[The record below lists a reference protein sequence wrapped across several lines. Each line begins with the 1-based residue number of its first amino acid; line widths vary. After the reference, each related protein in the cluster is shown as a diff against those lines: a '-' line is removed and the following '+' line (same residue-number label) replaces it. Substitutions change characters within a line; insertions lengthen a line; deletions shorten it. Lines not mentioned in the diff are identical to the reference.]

1 MSTRY
6 DLVVIGGGSAGLLAA
21 PLAAKLGVR
30 VALTERDQ
38 PGGDCLFTGC
48 VPSKTLL
55 RVAKAAH
62 EMRQAERLGLTAAAP
77 AVDMAR
83 VSAHVQEVIQRV
95 GEHESVDTLREA
107 GIDVILGA
115 ARFVDAHTVQVGGRL
130 VRGRR
135 FLICTGARPAE
146 PSIPG
151 LRETPHLSYHDLFSL
166 TTLPARLLVIGG
178 GPVGVE
184 MSQAFGRLGA
194 RVTLVQRGPRLLPSA
209 DPDCA
214 AMLADVLRAE
224 GIDVRLGTAVER
236 AERCGG
242 EFVLTVGGGQLVG
255 DALLVANGRAPVV
268 DGLGLER
275 AGVVHSAR
283 GIPVDAHLRTNQPH
297 IFACG
302 DVLGGEQFTHLAA
315 IQAYQATRNAL
326 LPGAMSANLDGTPWT
341 IFTDPE
347 VARAGLTEAEA
358 RAHYG
363 RDAHAYTLPLSR
375 VDRAQ
380 TDDDLHGL
388 VKLVYRG
395 HGKLLGAHIVAARAG
410 EMIQEAIGALE
421 RGGTLAQL
429 AGTIHVYPTYS
440 VALQQAASY
449 ALEQRYLGGR
459 LGRLV
464 RGGVRLLS
472 RLS

>member
-1 MSTRY
+1 MSAWY

-30 VALTERDQ
+30 VALIERDQ

-77 AVDMAR
+77 VVDMAR
-83 VSAHVQEVIQRV
+83 VSAHIQEVIQRV
-95 GEHESVDTLREA
+95 GQHDSVDALRAA
-107 GIDVILGA
+107 GVDVILGA
-115 ARFVDAHTVQVGGRL
+115 ASFVDAHTVQVGGQL

-151 LRETPHLSYHDLFSL
+151 LRETPHLTYHDLFSL
-166 TTLPARLLVIGG
+166 QMTPGRLLVIGG

-184 MSQAFGRLGA
+184 MSQALGRLGA
-194 RVTLVQRGPRLLPSA
+194 RVTLVQRGPRLLPNA

-214 AMLADVLRAE
+214 SVLADVLRAE
-224 GIDVRLGTAVER
+224 GVDVRLGTAVER
-236 AERCGG
+236 VERRGDEIVLTAGG
-242 EFVLTVGGGQLVG
+242 EQLTG
-255 DALLVANGRAPVV
+255 DTLLVANGRAPVV
-268 DGLGLER
+268 DGLELAR
-275 AGVVHSAR
+275 AGVVYGPR
-283 GIPVDAHLRTNQPH
+283 GIPVDSHLRTNQRH

-315 IQAYQATRNAL
+315 IQAYQVTRNAL
-326 LPGAMSANLDGTPWT
+326 LPGKMTAQLDGTPWT

-347 VARAGLTEAEA
+347 IARAGLTEAEA
-358 RAHYG
+358 RARYD
-363 RDAHAYTLPLSR
+363 RDAYTYTLPLAW

-380 TDDDLHGL
+380 TDGDLHGL

-395 HGKLLGAHIVAARAG
+395 NGKLLGAHIVAARAG
-410 EMIQEAIGALE
+410 EMIQEAISALE
-421 RGGTLAQL
+421 RGATLAQL
-429 AGTIHVYPTYS
+429 AGTVHVYPTYS
-440 VALQQAASY
+440 VAMQQAASY

-459 LGRLV
+459 LGGLIRF
-464 RGGVRLLS
+464 GVRLAS